1 LKYSDSN
8 ALSFHCP
15 ECDTVLSYLEA
26 MGERTFSCP
35 NCAST
40 TLHPV
45 ELSRFF
51 YYGRLGYVV
60 QQQRMLEGGIA

>member
-1 LKYSDSN
+1 
-8 ALSFHCP
+8 
-15 ECDTVLSYLEA
+15 

-51 YYGRLGYVV
+51 YYGHLGYVV